1 MGLCNS
7 VKTKSKRIV
16 NPDGK
21 IKRNLKICAFNIQI
35 FGDAKMAD
43 DFVRTNLIKIFKNF
57 DLVAVQG
64 IRLSFLQRPSSTDR
78 VNIHGMSND

>member
-1 MGLCNS
+1 MGNS
-7 VKTKSKRIV
+7 VKTKATRIV

-43 DFVRTNLIKIFKNF
+43 DFIRNNLIKIFKHF

-64 IRLSFLQRPSSTDR
+64 KL
-78 VNIHGMSND
+78 IHTA